1 MTARTSQTPDAVRAA
16 RVLRNSAADPGVR
29 FRDLFAA
36 EWIKLWTLRSTR
48 YVLGLGTLLFV
59 GIAVQK
65 SLGTYQDWPSF
76 RPAEKAHFDP
86 MTEAFSGVTAA
97 LLMIG
102 AGCVGAL
109 AIVGEYATGSVRTTF
124 TAVPARHLVMTAKVT
139 VLAVVMLG
147 VGAVVSLA
155 TFAVSQAILSG
166 RGIGLTLGDPGGA
179 HVLVAN
185 ALLAPIS
192 ALAGLGLG
200 ALLRHTAASVVTCS
214 AVLVVVPTFF
224 KPTVHQWVNDLYA
237 MFPNYVWR
245 TCLAMRDPRDLPG
258 LPTTAAAWTVFALW
272 PLATAVLAVLAV
284 QRRDL

>member
-1 MTARTSQTPDAVRAA
+1 MTAQTPQVAPVRRYPAA
-16 RVLRNSAADPGVR
+16 EPGVR

-36 EWIKLWTLRSTR
+36 EWLKLWSLRSTR
-48 YVLGLGTLLFV
+48 YVLGLGALLFI
-59 GIAVQK
+59 GLAAQK
-65 SLGTYQDWPSF
+65 SLSTYQEWPNF

-109 AIVGEYATGSVRTTF
+109 AIVGEYATGSVRTTM

-139 VLAVVMLG
+139 VVAVVMLG
-147 VGAVVSLA
+147 VGAVVSLG
-155 TFAVSQAILSG
+155 TFTVSQAILSG
-166 RGIGLTLGDPGGA
+166 RGIGLTLGDPGVA

-185 ALLAPIS
+185 ALLAPVS

-237 MFPNYVWR
+237 MSPHYVWR

-258 LPTTAAAWTVFALW
+258 LPTTTGAWTVFALW
-272 PLATAVLAVLAV
+272 PLATAALAVLAV
-284 QRRDL
+284 RRRDL